1 MQRDANGD
9 IWVFGYGSLMWNP
22 GFPHAEALP
31 AVLRGYHRA
40 FCLYS
45 SYYRGTRERP
55 GLVLGLDRGGVCRG
69 KAFRITAGDAERA
82 LHYLIDREM
91 RGEDVYL
98 LRWREVAMVDRRV
111 TAACFV
117 VNRKH
122 KDYAGRLTPD
132 RVAEIVGGAT
142 GQTGRNRDYLLNTVQ
157 HLHEIGVRDTN
168 LHKVCDLLLTAQP
181 VQPNSV

>member
-22 GFPHAEALP
+22 GFSHAEALP
-31 AVLRGYHRA
+31 AILRGYHRA

-45 SYYRGTRERP
+45 HYYRGTRERP

-69 KAFRITAGDAERA
+69 KAFRITAADAEAA

-122 KDYAGRLTPD
+122 TDYAGRLAHG
-132 RVAEIVGGAT
+132 RIAEIVGGAVGET
-142 GQTGRNRDYLLNTVQ
+142 GSNRDYLLNTVQ
-157 HLHEIGVRDTN
+157 HLDAIGVRDVN
-168 LHKVCDLLLTAQP
+168 LHRVRDIVLRATP
-181 VQPNSV
+181 HPSS